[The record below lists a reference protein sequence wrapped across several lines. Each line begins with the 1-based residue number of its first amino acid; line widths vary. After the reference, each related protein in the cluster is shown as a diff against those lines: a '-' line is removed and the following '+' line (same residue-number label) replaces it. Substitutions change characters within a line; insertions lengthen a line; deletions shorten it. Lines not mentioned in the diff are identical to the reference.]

1 MTNTLENN
9 FGKVAGQ
16 IWSSDVAA
24 RVLDHLCNRIGPHPA
39 GTEAMHRAVEHV
51 LGLMDQAAGG
61 GASTEEVRVPL
72 WTRGTA
78 RVEPGDSS
86 GWSGHDKV
94 VQCKSSQS
102 GDVAAPLLEAG
113 CGSPAEIEAAT
124 GSAAGSILLVRNG
137 SPRTHGLAMAEK
149 IIAALDAGALGLI
162 ETSTNPAGLAQSNL
176 GRSLAGRSLPSVGVS
191 TAIGAQLRRIAAD
204 GEQVRIVTED
214 EHGESD
220 CHNVVVEIGRGE
232 EVLLLTAH
240 LDTHDLAPG
249 GFDNTSGVCAM
260 LETLFALAPV
270 SGQFKRRIRYIAF
283 TGEEAGFIGSRA
295 YVRQHAEKLDEIV
308 FQLNLDSVFPDTA
321 KAMAAHFCR
330 PAIPYL
336 AHMFGAARRPVRV
349 TDFLS
354 NSSDYIPFAL
364 QGIPT
369 ARQANLGVSDPP
381 WSHTIVDTAD
391 KADLDAIK
399 LNAMVYAQLLLQ
411 LAMTEEPFPAKRLN
425 RDEILAELTRWGA
438 VEQWRRCEYL
448 EMLRS

>member
-1 MTNTLENN
+1 
-9 FGKVAGQ
+9 
-16 IWSSDVAA
+16 
-24 RVLDHLCNRIGPHPA
+24 
-39 GTEAMHRAVEHV
+39 MHRAVEYV

-61 GASTEEVRVPL
+61 GAATEEVRVPL
-72 WTRGTA
+72 WTRGAA
-78 RVEPGDSS
+78 RVEAGDFS

-102 GDVAAPLLEAG
+102 GDVTAPLLEAG

-124 GSAAGSILLVRNG
+124 GNAAGSILLVRNG
-137 SPRTHGLAMAEK
+137 SPHTHGLAMAEK

-176 GRSLAGRSLPSVGVS
+176 GRSLGGLSLPSVGVS
-191 TAIGAQLRRIAAD
+191 TAIGTQFREIAAE
-204 GEQVRIVTED
+204 GGRVRILSEG

-220 CHNVVVEIGRGE
+220 CHNVVVDIGRGDE
-232 EVLLLTAH
+232 ILLLTAH

-260 LETLFALAPV
+260 LEALFALAPV
-270 SGQFKRRIRYIAF
+270 SGQFKRRIRFIAF

-295 YVRQHAEKLDEIV
+295 YVQQHLAELDEIV
-308 FQLNLDSVFPDTA
+308 FQVNLDSVFPDTA

-330 PAIPYL
+330 PAISCL
-336 AHMFGAARRPVRV
+336 GELFSKARRPVRV
-349 TDFLS
+349 VDFLS
-354 NSSDYIPFAL
+354 NSSDYMPFAL

-369 ARQANLGVSDPP
+369 ARQANLGVSGPP

-391 KADLDAIK
+391 KADIDAIK

-411 LAMTEEPFPAKRLN
+411 LATTEEPFPARRLS

-448 EMLRS
+448 EMLRP